1 MFKVVFQKVKRL
13 VFSVEIA
20 GQVNNDSTWGL
31 SVCWKEKEKT
41 CSETVEYLS
50 IYCNDTSSIQI
61 TKTIREKG
69 VTDYNI

>member
-20 GQVNNDSTWGL
+20 GQVNNDSTWRL